1 MGYMLGLQKL
11 SNGGGRFKI
20 NRLMKIRII
29 WSIVL
34 FAVSIQ
40 NPFAQILKP
49 GFDKSEFLELLK
61 ISARSSSDTS
71 NHKFPTPEYHKLLY
85 RSPVTPLD
93 NGWSLWL
100 NTKSHTAVISIRGT
114 TVNFISWIEN
124 FYAAMVPASGELQ
137 LSNTEKFKYNL
148 AKDSDAAVHVG
159 WLIGLATIAKDIVSK
174 IDSCQQSGIHEFMIS
189 GHSQG
194 GAIAFLLTSYL
205 NDLRN
210 RGVIDSEIV
219 FKTYCIAAPKPGNL
233 HYAYDYESATQLGY
247 AFNVV
252 NAKDWV
258 PETPMSVQTVEDFNR
273 TNPFENPK
281 KAIKEQPFP
290 KNLAL
295 RHVYN
300 RLEKPPRKAQKR
312 YQKYLGKMLAGF
324 ILDYYPEL
332 KTPAYYPSNNYVRAG
347 RMIVLQPD
355 AEYMKLFP
363 DNPKTMFVH
372 HFYKPYFYLA
382 QKMDERIR

>member
-1 MGYMLGLQKL
+1 
-11 SNGGGRFKI
+11 
-20 NRLMKIRII
+20 MKTRIV
-29 WSIVL
+29 WSIIL
-34 FAVSIQ
+34 LALNMQIVS
-40 NPFAQILKP
+40 AQVLKP
-49 GFDKSEFLELLK
+49 GFNKSEFIEMLK
-61 ISARSSSDTS
+61 ICARGSSDTA
-71 NHKFPTPEYHKLLY
+71 NHKFPAPDNHTLIY
-85 RSPVTPLD
+85 RSPVSALD
-93 NGWSLWL
+93 NGWSLWV
-100 NTKSHTAVISIRGT
+100 NKKDQTAVISIRGS

-124 FYAAMVPASGELQ
+124 FYAAMVPACGVMQ
-137 LSNTEKFKYNL
+137 LSNTEKFEYNL
-148 AKDSDAAVHVG
+148 AGDSGAAVHVG

-174 IDSCQQSGIHEFMIS
+174 IDSCQKSGIKEFMIS

-205 NDLRN
+205 YDLRK
-210 RGVIDSEIV
+210 RGIIDSRII

-233 HYAYDYESATQLGY
+233 HYAYAYEYATQLGF

-258 PETPMSVQTVEDFNR
+258 PETPMSVQTVKDFNR

-281 KAIKEQPFP
+281 KSIKEQPFP

-324 ILDYYPEL
+324 ILDHYPEL

-355 AEYMKLFP
+355 AEYINLFP
-363 DNPKTMFVH
+363 DNPETKFVH

-382 QKMDERIR
+382 ERMDEGIR